1 MCHTQQISN
10 RQIVKIEH
18 YRFSLF
24 SPGITSGPG
33 VVPDHTPTALFT
45 IQHGKAHCTLD
56 SLHKLHN
63 SETTKKLVSIGHKI
77 TKFGC

>member
-56 SLHKLHN
+56 SL
-63 SETTKKLVSIGHKI
+63 TAQTA
-77 TKFGC
+77 